1 MPEEKTVTNPEEE
14 TQEIDYIAALN
25 ELRNNTVPKEQYDKL
40 KGENAQLLKSLIN
53 GETIDMPDDPSE
65 PDISELRKD
74 LFNGDASLSNL
85 EYVTKALELRDA
97 LIEAGAPDPFLP
109 IGHQIAPTA
118 EDREAAAR
126 VAKVMKECVDG
137 AGGDSSLFTS
147 LLMRETVDVKAPQI
161 KQNPRR

>member
-1 MPEEKTVTNPEEE
+1 MPNETTTDNPLEEE
-14 TQEIDYIAALN
+14 ADIDYIAALN

-53 GETIDMPDDPSE
+53 GETIEMPDAPSE
-65 PDISELRKD
+65 PDISQLRKE

-97 LIEAGAPDPFLP
+97 LIESGAPDPFLP
-109 IGHQIAPTA
+109 LGHQIAPTA

-137 AGGDSSLFTS
+137 ADGDSSLFTS
-147 LLMRETVDVKAPQI
+147 LLMRETVDVKAPTP
-161 KQNPRR
+161 KQNIRR